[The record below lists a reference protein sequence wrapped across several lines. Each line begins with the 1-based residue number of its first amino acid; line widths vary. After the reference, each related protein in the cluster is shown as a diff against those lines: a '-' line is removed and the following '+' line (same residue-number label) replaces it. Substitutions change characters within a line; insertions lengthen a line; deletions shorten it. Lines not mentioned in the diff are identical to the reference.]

1 MIMDGKKMVRES
13 TLTLMYF
20 CMSIKR
26 YMVIERKAINVESD
40 AAVSPIKLIR
50 RRFTTIL
57 ITAQ

>member
-1 MIMDGKKMVRES
+1 MEGKIIVCGL

-20 CMSIKR
+20 CISINR
-26 YMVIERKAINVESD
+26 YIVIERKAINVESD
-40 AAVSPIKLIR
+40 AAVKPIKLIR